1 LNGKRYRSSGGQRI
15 DDASTVFLASG
26 SVRNITASIIF
37 LLLLCACA
45 GPAFA
50 QFGGPVAVRAEP
62 VQRRAWEVT
71 QPLVAS
77 VEPVTQT
84 TLAAEQGGLVVQRM
98 FDDGSRTKKDE
109 VLVRMDTELLKLDR
123 AAADA
128 ARQALEGA
136 LEQAKVRAENSR
148 AEEQRLKG
156 LTDARSAA
164 TGREYRDAL
173 TLARIDTTMVAV
185 RTAELA
191 QKKAELDR
199 LDTQIRKSEV
209 RDPRGDGV
217 VAKRYVEVGQWVKQ
231 GDPVADVVWLDPVFV
246 RANVPEYVIPKI
258 KQGDPARVVFDA
270 LGAKEYT
277 GTIEQIIPTADPAS
291 RTFPVKIL
299 LKNPDFVIRPGFF
312 ARATLLAK
320 SDTPQFVVAKDAVVS
335 TARGAHVVA
344 ARDGKAVVVAVK
356 VLGSEAARSYVTG
369 DLKDTDR
376 VVTRGNESLRGGE
389 PLMVEGD
396 APPAAGKEAPTGD
409 EKKSK

>member
-1 LNGKRYRSSGGQRI
+1 MS
-15 DDASTVFLASG
+15 LASA
-26 SVRNITASIIF
+26 SVRNITVLIVGLVFCAFAGRAS
-37 LLLLCACA
+37 
-45 GPAFA
+45 A
-50 QFGGPVAVRAEP
+50 QFGGPAAVRVEP

-77 VEPVTQT
+77 VEAVTQT
-84 TLAAEQGGLVVQRM
+84 TLAAEQGGLVVERM
-98 FDDGSRTKKDE
+98 FDEGSRTKKDE
-109 VLVRMDTELLKLDR
+109 VLVRMDVELLKLDR

-136 LEQAKVRAENSR
+136 LEQAKVRGENSR

-156 LTDARSAA
+156 LQDARNAA

-258 KQGDPARVVFDA
+258 KQGDPARITFDA
-270 LGAKEYT
+270 LGDKQFT
-277 GTIEQIIPTADPAS
+277 GTVEQIIPTGDPNS

-299 LKNPDFVIRPGFF
+299 LKNPDFMIRPGFF
-312 ARATLLAK
+312 ARATLLAR
-320 SDTPQFVVAKDAVVS
+320 SQGDQFVVSKDALV
-335 TARGAHVVA
+335 TQGERTHVVA
-344 ARDGKAVVVAVK
+344 ARDGKAVVIPVK
-356 VLGSEAARSYVTG
+356 VEGAAG
-369 DLKDTDR
+369 DKATVNGALKDDDK
-376 VVTRGNESLRGGE
+376 VIIRGNEALRGGE
-389 PLMVEGD
+389 ALQIQG
-396 APPAAGKEAPTGD
+396 
-409 EKKSK
+409 

>member
-1 LNGKRYRSSGGQRI
+1 
-15 DDASTVFLASG
+15 
-26 SVRNITASIIF
+26 
-37 LLLLCACA
+37 LLCAAIA
-45 GPAFA
+45 GTALA
-50 QFGGPVAVRAEP
+50 QFGGPVNVRVEP

-71 QPLVAS
+71 QPLVAT

-84 TLAAEQGGLVVQRM
+84 TLAAEQPGLVTERL
-98 FDDGSRTKKDE
+98 FDEGSRTRKDQ

-123 AAADA
+123 AAVEA
-128 ARQALEGA
+128 ARLALEGS
-136 LEQAKVRAENSR
+136 LEQSKVRAENSR

-156 LTDARSAA
+156 LQDARSAA
-164 TGREYRDAL
+164 AGREYRDAL

-191 QKKAELDR
+191 QKKAEVDR
-199 LDTQIRKSEV
+199 LDAAIRKSEV
-209 RDPRGDGV
+209 RCPLGEGV

-258 KQGDPARVVFDA
+258 KQGDPARVNFDA
-270 LGAKEYT
+270 LGEKEFT

-312 ARATLLAK
+312 ARATLLGK
-320 SDTPQFVVAKDAVVS
+320 SDTPQFVVPNDAVVNS
-335 TARGAHVVA
+335 PRGAHVVA
-344 ARDGKAVVVAVK
+344 ARDGKATLVPVK
-356 VLGSEAARSYVTG
+356 ALGAEPDRTYVTG

-389 PLMVEGD
+389 PLQIEGMVE
-396 APPAAGKEAPTGD
+396 AAKTKEGA
-409 EKKSK
+409 K